1 MMAKAARPSV
11 SLLKPTVPMVR
22 DQTAIDIFVTVTIFS
37 LAGLVI
43 SLAALM
49 LALPQ
54 VVD

>member
-1 MMAKAARPSV
+1 MAKAARSFV
-11 SLLKPTVPMVR
+11 SLPKPAGRMMR
-22 DQTAIDIFVTVTIFS
+22 DQAAIDIFMTVMIFS

-49 LALPQ
+49 LGLPQ